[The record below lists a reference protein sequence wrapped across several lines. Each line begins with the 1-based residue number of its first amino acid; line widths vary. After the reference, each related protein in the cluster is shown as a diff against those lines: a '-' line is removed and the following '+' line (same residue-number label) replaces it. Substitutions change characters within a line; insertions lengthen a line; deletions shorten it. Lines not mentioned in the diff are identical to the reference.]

1 MIDTHCHLTSRQLA
15 DRTDEILAGAR
26 AAGVRGVISVAIDVD
41 DAEAALRLA
50 KTHDSVWCTAGVHP
64 LSAGSDVDW
73 DRLGASNW
81 RLENGAVVAD
91 KKTSKGAAHLVT
103 KESYTDFQIYVEFW
117 ASHDANSGIFIRCS
131 NPKKVNS
138 RTCYEVNIFDQR
150 SDPSYGTGA
159 VVNYV
164 EVFPMPKAGGK
175 WNTFEITVRGRN
187 IIVVV
192 NGVKTVDFKNG
203 MWKKGPFTLQHG
215 SGVIKFRKVAIKKL

>member
-1 MIDTHCHLTSRQLA
+1 MQHVSRYAFALA
-15 DRTDEILAGAR
+15 IGFI
-26 AAGVRGVISVAIDVD
+26 AAAF
-41 DAEAALRLA
+41 
-50 KTHDSVWCTAGVHP
+50 
-64 LSAGSDVDW
+64 SAVSFAPHAFAQNGKGWVTLLDGKKMGDW

-192 NGVKTVDFKNG
+192 NGVKTVDFENG